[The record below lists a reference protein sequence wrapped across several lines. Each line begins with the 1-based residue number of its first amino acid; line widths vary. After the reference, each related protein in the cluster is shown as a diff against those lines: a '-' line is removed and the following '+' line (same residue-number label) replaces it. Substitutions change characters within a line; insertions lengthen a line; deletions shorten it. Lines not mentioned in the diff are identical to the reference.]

1 MLKGEFC
8 YWQQL
13 ALYTGKRLIFT
24 YRGKWNS
31 KYVVKQ
37 LYLYFKI
44 DLLWFFFN
52 ALNLRLSFEWKL
64 SYILRQS
71 VSFLFLV
78 LKTLVILNCFF
89 FSSYTTC
96 VITVLCFGFEIFEQK
111 SVSIILN
118 EFAPPHPRL
127 WSVVCKMC

>member
-1 MLKGEFC
+1 ML
-8 YWQQL
+8 L
-13 ALYTGKRLIFT
+13 AATCTTLHRGKRLIFM

-52 ALNLRLSFEWKL
+52 ALELTLSFEWKL

-89 FSSYTTC
+89 SPLIYHLCDYSVMFWVWDLWAEKCISYFKLIC
-96 VITVLCFGFEIFEQK
+96 
-111 SVSIILN
+111 
-118 EFAPPHPRL
+118 PPRL
-127 WSVVCKMC
+127 WSIVCKMC